1 MAPRLDSRSPI
12 EEEKT
17 PYYDTSRFYPV
28 CLGQVLHGRYQIA
41 TKLGYGSSSTVWL
54 ARDLHSWRWSRE
66 RYVALKVNAVNRRS
80 GQNTAENE
88 LAMLKHISSV
98 NKKHQ
103 GWSFVRRLSGSFT
116 IDGAIGTHLCLVL
129 EPLREPLWLYCRR
142 FVGGVIPVDVL
153 KIIMQM
159 ILHGLD
165 YLHSECQ
172 VIHTGLSYYTNIF
185 RSTDWQSDL
194 KPDNILVKLED
205 LAILDR
211 DALDEYQNPLPQKI
225 TNDRTIYLSRNNYGP
240 FSIPAG
246 IVQIADFGYSK
257 SGKTHHSGCIQAEAY
272 RAPEVIFDSGYSY
285 SADIW
290 SLGVMM
296 WDLVE
301 GKRLFDPID
310 KRISDGYDDS
320 VHLAQLTGLLGPP
333 PRDMLRSGQ
342 RTSMFYEPNGNFKHP
357 ELIPQDLKF
366 ENTVSMISGQ
376 EKTKFLEFV
385 KKMVRWNPEERSTAS
400 DLLKDPWLYEDFAA
414 EHPSEK
420 NHR

>member
-1 MAPRLDSRSPI
+1 MTPVDFTPFAWAKCFTEDTRLPPNLDM
-12 EEEKT
+12 
-17 PYYDTSRFYPV
+17 V
-28 CLGQVLHGRYQIA
+28 QAQH
-41 TKLGYGSSSTVWL
+41 
-54 ARDLHSWRWSRE
+54 WRWSRE
-66 RYVALKVNAVNRRS
+66 RYVALKMNAVNRRS

-98 NKKHQ
+98 NKNHQ
-103 GWSFVRRLSGSFT
+103 GWNFVRRLSGSFT

-172 VIHTGLSYYTNIF
+172 VIHT
-185 RSTDWQSDL
+185 DL

-211 DALDEYQNPLPQKI
+211 DALDEYHNPLLQKI
-225 TNDRTIYLSRNNYGP
+225 THDRTIYLSRNNYGP

-272 RAPEVIFDSGYSY
+272 RAPEVIIDSGYSC

-296 WDLVE
+296 WDLLE

-310 KRISDGYDDS
+310 KRISDEYDGS

-333 PRDMLRSGQ
+333 PPDMLRSGQ

-400 DLLKDPWLYEDFAA
+400 NLLKDPWLYEDFAA

-420 NHR
+420 NQR

>member
-1 MAPRLDSRSPI
+1 
-12 EEEKT
+12 
-17 PYYDTSRFYPV
+17 
-28 CLGQVLHGRYQIA
+28 
-41 TKLGYGSSSTVWL
+41 
-54 ARDLHSWRWSRE
+54 
-66 RYVALKVNAVNRRS
+66 
-80 GQNTAENE
+80 
-88 LAMLKHISSV
+88 
-98 NKKHQ
+98 
-103 GWSFVRRLSGSFT
+103 
-116 IDGAIGTHLCLVL
+116 
-129 EPLREPLWLYCRR
+129 
-142 FVGGVIPVDVL
+142 
-153 KIIMQM
+153 M

-172 VIHTGLSYYTNIF
+172 VIHT
-185 RSTDWQSDL
+185 DL

-272 RAPEVIFDSGYSY
+272 RAPEVILDSGYSY

-296 WDLVE
+296 WDLLE

-310 KRISDGYDDS
+310 KRISDRYDDS

-333 PRDMLRSGQ
+333 PHDMLRSGQ

-376 EKTKFLEFV
+376 EKTNFLEFV
-385 KKMVRWNPEERSTAS
+385 KKMVRWNPVERSTAS